1 MVSSLGVFCSTLW
14 CNKFQNRKLH
24 RWVTLPVHQ
33 APVVLL
39 PLVSLLLHY
48 SQGDTM
54 KPWFCRAQ
62 TFPQFLTKT
71 RHPPVKSAAHTCCDA
86 SEFFF
91 KAFREFYFIEGK
103 RAHSRRTIAFLDG
116 AMTAWA
122 NLPIS
127 HAALKVSLNSING
140 EESHKM
146 CQPVENLSLQINAVL
161 PINTFSRT

>member
-24 RWVTLPVHQ
+24 CWVTLPVHQ
-33 APVVLL
+33 TPMVLL
-39 PLVSLLLHY
+39 PFVSLLLHY

-54 KPWFCRAQ
+54 KPWFSVPKI
-62 TFPQFLTKT
+62 FPSFSQK
-71 RHPPVKSAAHTCCDA
+71 HEPPRKISSTYLLWRLRI
-86 SEFFF
+86 F
-91 KAFREFYFIEGK
+91 KAFRESYFIERRK
-103 RAHSRRTIAFLDG
+103 RAHSWRTIAFLDG

-127 HAALKVSLNSING
+127 HAALKVSRNSING

-161 PINTFSRT
+161 PINTFSCT